1 MTGPSAS
8 SPTRPL
14 DRDCYEVASDVV
26 LWEAPCWNGQRLLL
40 ILRVKLP
47 QFRRVLSCK
56 GGLLPMYL
64 LHRALLD
71 LLPLVLNDFLTQV
84 PS

>member
-1 MTGPSAS
+1 MTDLA
-8 SPTRPL
+8 
-14 DRDCYEVASDVV
+14 
-26 LWEAPCWNGQRLLL
+26 L
-40 ILRVKLP
+40 ILRVKLS

-71 LLPLVLNDFLTQV
+71 LLPLFLYDFLTQV